1 MFGTE
6 FCYMEQEE
14 EQQKLFSSLVLTLD
28 PSKLDLIRMSNKTS
42 FFFVVILGYTN
53 VNDYISIFSCSFDA
67 FFRQFFS
74 TLFVDDSIRHFLS
87 TIFFPTRSTDKVAPF
102 KRRFDEKIQF
112 RKENL
117 KKKENKKL
125 IITFFNIYSFNIC

>member
-14 EQQKLFSSLVLTLD
+14 EQQKLFSSLALTLD
-28 PSKLDLIRMSNKTS
+28 PSKLDLIILQ
-42 FFFVVILGYTN
+42 FFLVLSTLFG
-53 VNDYISIFSCSFDA
+53 
-67 FFRQFFS
+67 RQFFS
-74 TLFVDDSIRHFLS
+74 TLFFDDFIRHFLS

-117 KKKENKKL
+117 KKKINKKL
-125 IITFFNIYSFNIC
+125 IIIFFNIYSFNIC